1 MEKDDQLICSQIA
14 FHMQTVI
21 MNINDVVYEHK
32 ADPET
37 LALTIEEEAANSD
50 TDEEEQLWGAL
61 LRYAGAIS

>member
-14 FHMQTVI
+14 FHMQSVI
-21 MNINDVVYEHK
+21 MGINDVVYEQK

>member
-37 LALTIEEEAANSD
+37 LAFTIEEEAANSD